1 MFARYRK
8 WREKRILAKSPFT
21 QEDWQKVSSAMPVLA
36 GLTDVQLFR
45 LFKLAT
51 LFLDD
56 KHISG
61 AHEFEITNAVKQS
74 IALQACLPILEL
86 GLEWYAGWSSVI
98 VYPGAFTN
106 NSSRVDKFGVTHTG
120 SSHRSGEAWLRG
132 PVILSWSDVEHA
144 GDRDGHNVVI
154 HEFVHKLDMLNGRAN
169 GFPPM
174 QPGMNPATWTQLM
187 SKAYED
193 FQVNPKDGLDRYG
206 ATDPAEFFAVLA
218 EVFFETPAKLDNAYP
233 ELYDIMSQFFDQ
245 SPLDRYESVKSNSAN
260 LN

>member
-1 MFARYRK
+1 MFARFRK
-8 WREKRILAKSPFT
+8 WREKRILAKSPFS
-21 QEDWQKVSSAMPVLA
+21 QADWQRVSTRMSVLD
-36 GLTDVQLFR
+36 GLSDDQQSR
-45 LFKLAT
+45 LYELAT

-61 AHEFEITNAVKQS
+61 AHEFEITDQVRQS

-98 VYPGAFTN
+98 VYPGAFSN
-106 NSSRVDKFGVTHTG
+106 DSSRVDSFGVTHTG
-120 SSHRSGEAWLRG
+120 SSHRSGEAWVRG
-132 PVILSWSDVEHA
+132 PVILSWKDVEHA

-174 QPGMNPATWTQLM
+174 QPGMDREAWSQLM

-193 FQVNPKDGLDRYG
+193 FQMNPKDGLDRYG

-218 EVFFETPAKLDNAYP
+218 EVFFETPSMLIDAYP
-233 ELYDIMSQFFDQ
+233 ELYEIMSQFFGQ
-245 SPLDRYESVKSNSAN
+245 TPLDRYPSGRS
-260 LN
+260 